1 MKLLYVKFVCVKLL
15 YVKFVY
21 VKLLYVKFVC
31 VWSYSIVCDKGGGR
45 RRRRREQEAP
55 GIQNQKQEPHTKM
68 WGTKTEKKWQN
79 VLKTKTISGKILFG
93 FRHMLDGLRAPSHTV
108 QELKMKLYALVH
120 DWARMNQTMNKRRT
134 TDSIDQQTSWPRAA
148 VDLSE
153 SKHQF
158 AEGSKMRWLAETFI
172 SHGSINPLTRHW
184 LSPEPAK

>member
-1 MKLLYVKFVCVKLL
+1 MCVKLQ
-15 YVKFVY
+15 Y
-21 VKLLYVKFVC
+21 C
-31 VWSYSIVCDKGGGR
+31 MWQ
-45 RRRRREQEAP
+45 RRREEEEEAGAGGTRDTESKTRTP
-55 GIQNQKQEPHTKM
+55 HKDVGNKNQ
-68 WGTKTEKKWQN
+68 KKWQN